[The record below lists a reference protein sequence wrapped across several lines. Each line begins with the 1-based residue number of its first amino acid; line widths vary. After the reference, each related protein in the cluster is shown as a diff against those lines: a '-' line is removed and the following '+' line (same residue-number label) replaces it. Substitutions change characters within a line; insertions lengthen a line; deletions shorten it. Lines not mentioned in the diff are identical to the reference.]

1 MDIKF
6 YEVSQTSTEKVI
18 PPLLYKIYEQLK
30 DNIILLLQNDE
41 EITIYDKLLWVFSSN
56 KFLPHGTKKDSKD
69 HYKRIFLTATE
80 ENLNNAKIIIT
91 NKLANQEFL
100 QKFSKQIFV
109 FNKQNNSE
117 YINYYKQLKAQ
128 ANSTDYWQ
136 QDAAGKW
143 FKI

>member
-6 YEVSQTSTEKVI
+6 YEVSQTSNEKVI
-18 PPLLYKIYEQLK
+18 PPLLYKIYEQLE
-30 DNIILLLQNDE
+30 DNILLLLKDE
-41 EITIYDKLLWVFSSN
+41 DEIAIYDKLLWVFSSN

-69 HYKRIFLTATE
+69 HYKRVFLTNRE
-80 ENLNNAKIIIT
+80 ENLNQANIILT
-91 NKLANQEFL
+91 NKLANPEFL

-109 FNKQNNSE
+109 FNKQHNDK
-117 YINYYKQLKAQ
+117 YINYYQQLKDQ
-128 ANSTDYWQ
+128 ANSIDYWQ